1 MWFRQRKASKST
13 ELMSIY
19 TEQQDEVAKF
29 LITCLQDV
37 KAQIV
42 NVVREQTDEDEEP
55 QVSEA
60 HSPVSQ
66 SVSRSVRPVTS
77 LAQVPPVTW
86 MTRHG
91 GV

>member
-1 MWFRQRKASKST
+1 MRLGWWMWFRQRKASKST

-55 QVSEA
+55 EVSDA
-60 HSPVSQ
+60 SGYQPVS
-66 SVSRSVRPVTS
+66 
-77 LAQVPPVTW
+77 
-86 MTRHG
+86 
-91 GV
+91 

>member
-1 MWFRQRKASKST
+1 
-13 ELMSIY
+13 MSIY

-55 QVSEA
+55 EVSDA
-60 HSPVSQ
+60 SGYQPVS
-66 SVSRSVRPVTS
+66 
-77 LAQVPPVTW
+77 
-86 MTRHG
+86 
-91 GV
+91 